1 MKITT
6 RENFRVKAVIAPHN
20 PRHVGLGGLPGEIV
34 SGNFEIVI
42 APKRLGDFGAM
53 KMSDSLAS
61 SDIQGDYERRCQEIL
76 TALRAEQH
84 VVSAEI
90 TFTETE
96 TCSHCGCDWE
106 VFTAECAARWPHDT
120 TVIGEP
126 ACCEEAQAEFH
137 AARLASA

>member
-1 MKITT
+1 MKLTT
-6 RENFRVKAVIAPHN
+6 RKDFRVKAVIAPQN

-42 APKRLGDFGAM
+42 APQRLGDFGAM

-61 SDIQGDYERRCQEIL
+61 NDIQGAYERRCKEIL
-76 TALRAEQH
+76 TVLRAEQH

-90 TFTETE
+90 TYTETE
-96 TCSHCGCDWE
+96 TCSHCHSGWE
-106 VFTAECAARWPHDT
+106 VHTAEAAARWADDP

-126 ACCEEAQAEFH
+126 VCCEQAQAEFH
-137 AARLASA
+137 AARLATA